1 MSIKIRGVVSALA
14 LGAFIA
20 PVLAQ
25 ENPTPSRSI
34 ESYQSWTVECS
45 NIAIPP
51 KEDAKEDDPKFR
63 KLCEVIQ
70 TYTNQKTGNEV
81 ARMAFAY
88 TGEDKKKRKLVGGLR
103 TLVDVSFEK
112 RPEITVDGKVVF
124 EGKLS
129 RCAGIYCFGQFEL
142 DKKKMDSFKTAEK
155 AAVQYPVSNGRV
167 IRINISTNGL
177 ADALTALETK

>member
-1 MSIKIRGVVSALA
+1 MSKLLRGAIPALA
-14 LGAFIA
+14 LGLGFTPAF
-20 PVLAQ
+20 AQ

-34 ESYQSWTVECS
+34 ESYQAWTVECS

-51 KEDAKEDDPKFR
+51 KADAKEDDPKFR
-63 KLCEVIQ
+63 KVCEVIQ

-112 RPEITVDGKVVF
+112 KPEITIDGKVVF
-124 EGKLS
+124 EGKLT
-129 RCAGIYCFGQFEL
+129 RCQGIYCFGQFDL
-142 DKKKMDSFKTAEK
+142 DKKKLEDFKKAEK

-177 ADALTALETK
+177 ADALTALEAK

>member
-1 MSIKIRGVVSALA
+1 MSIRLRGIIATLT
-14 LGAFIA
+14 LGAFIS
-20 PVLAQ
+20 PVIAQ

-34 ESYQSWTVECS
+34 ESYQAWTVECS
-45 NIAIPP
+45 NIAIPQ
-51 KEDAKEDDPKFR
+51 KEDAEEDAPKFR

-81 ARMAFAY
+81 ARMAFAF
-88 TGEDKKKRKLVGGLR
+88 TGEGDEKKLIGGLR

-112 RPEITVDGKVVF
+112 QPEITVGGEVVF
-124 EGKLS
+124 EGKLT

-142 DKKKMDSFKTAEK
+142 ETEKLDNFKTASD

-177 ADALTALETK
+177 SDALTALESK